1 MFGMK
6 KKVHKLKYV
15 MLQDGLSNFLNDV
28 CISIIIDENKRTIE
42 FIEEKKNGST
52 ALLSLDKIIKV
63 QTGTRN
69 KIVNNTGTG
78 AAIVGAA
85 IAGTPGTIIG
95 ASTGDKS
102 SNLMTLK
109 ITYIT
114 NDEEKEINVYQTNYG
129 NSTTLQLLKTILD
142 NNIKVDSPKHINL

>member
-15 MLQDGLSNFLNDV
+15 MLQDGLNNFLNDV

-42 FIEEKKNGST
+42 FIEEKKHGST

-85 IAGTPGTIIG
+85 IAGTPGAIIG